1 MTPEDPWTQQFEAFG
16 RFLTGQRELAK
27 RQLRQLAARCAQQQ
41 AIAATHPT
49 QPTIIA
55 AVQAWSE
62 AVEKIVP
69 AAVPAPQTAS
79 LPVPRDV
86 VRDSFDFAEQLLAAQ
101 SDFTARVL
109 AAVRP
114 VTEKR
119 S

>member
-27 RQLRQLAARCAQQQ
+27 RQLRQLAARYAQQQ
-41 AIAATHPT
+41 
-49 QPTIIA
+49 A

-69 AAVPAPQTAS
+69 AAVPAPQTAG

-86 VRDSFDFAEQLLAAQ
+86 VRDGFDFAEQLLAAQ